1 MNLMLPDSG
10 LLFWMTIIFVIV
22 FLVLAKFGFPVIT
35 DMVEKRTRRIEDALA
50 AARKAEEAIA
60 HLSEEQER
68 IVAQTKAQ
76 QAKML
81 QEAAAERDKMI
92 AAAQVQ
98 AAAEAQKLIEAARSR
113 INEEKEAAL
122 KEARKELAIIS
133 LAISEKVVRNKLS
146 DDKAQRDLV
155 DRLVDEL

>member
-98 AAAEAQKLIEAARSR
+98 AAAEAQKLIEDARSR

-146 DDKAQRDLV
+146 DDKTQRDLV

>member
-98 AAAEAQKLIEAARSR
+98 AAAEAQKLIEDARSR

-146 DDKAQRDLV
+146 DDNAQRDLV

>member
-98 AAAEAQKLIEAARSR
+98 AAAEAQKLIEDARSR

-122 KEARKELAIIS
+122 KEARKELAVIS

>member
-50 AARKAEEAIA
+50 AARKAEEALA
-60 HLSEEQER
+60 HMSEEQER

-98 AAAEAQKLIEAARSR
+98 AAAEAQKLIEDARSR
-113 INEEKEAAL
+113 INEEKETAL

>member
-98 AAAEAQKLIEAARSR
+98 AAAEAQKLIEDARSR

>member
-98 AAAEAQKLIEAARSR
+98 AAAEAQKLIEDARSR
-113 INEEKEAAL
+113 INEEKKAAL

>member
-98 AAAEAQKLIEAARSR
+98 AAAEAQKLIADARSR

>member
-98 AAAEAQKLIEAARSR
+98 AAAEAQKLIEDARSR

-146 DDKAQRDLV
+146 DDKDQRDLV

>member
-10 LLFWMTIIFVIV
+10 LLFWVTIIFVIV

-98 AAAEAQKLIEAARSR
+98 AAAEAQKLIEDARSR

>member
-98 AAAEAQKLIEAARSR
+98 AAAEAQKLIEDARSR

-122 KEARKELAIIS
+122 KDARKELAVIS

>member
-1 MNLMLPDSG
+1 MNLMLPDGG

-98 AAAEAQKLIEAARSR
+98 AAAEAQKLIEDARSR

>member
-98 AAAEAQKLIEAARSR
+98 AAAEAQKLIEDARSR

-122 KEARKELAIIS
+122 KEARKELAVIS
-133 LAISEKVVRNKLS
+133 LAISEKVVRNRLS

>member
-98 AAAEAQKLIEAARSR
+98 AAAEAQKLIEDARSR

-122 KEARKELAIIS
+122 KEVRKELAIIS

>member
-1 MNLMLPDSG
+1 MNLLLPESG

-60 HLSEEQER
+60 HMSEEQER

-98 AAAEAQKLIEAARSR
+98 AAAEAQKLIEDARSR